1 MYTKDLATWDEH
13 AYITIIGRK
22 DDMIVSAGENIYPV
36 QVESI
41 LNEHPKVAE
50 SLVFGI
56 PDPKRGSVIAAL
68 IRPSDP
74 SLTEKEMKQ
83 FCMNHPM
90 LAPYKRPRIFRF
102 VKELPHNAT
111 GKLLHKLPPDFKF

>member
-1 MYTKDLATWDEH
+1 M
-13 AYITIIGRK
+13 
-22 DDMIVSAGENIYPV
+22 
-36 QVESI
+36 ESI

-90 LAPYKRPRIFRF
+90 LAPYKRPRTFRF